1 MMQRPILSGR
11 LGKWVYSLV
20 EYDLSYELLTVV
32 IGQVVIDFI
41 VDHNVKI
48 DGDCLVAVCPWKLF
62 FDGSVCAKGC
72 GIGCLMVSPSGVL
85 HELAARLEFVYT
97 NNQAEYE
104 ALVAGMEW
112 LVDMKG
118 DMLRF
123 MVILS

>member
-20 EYDLSYELLTVV
+20 EYDLSYELLTAV
-32 IGQVVIDFI
+32 IGQVVVDFI

-72 GIGCLMVSPSGVL
+72 GIGCLMVSPNGVL
-85 HELAARLEFVYT
+85 HELAARLEFVCT

-104 ALVAGMEW
+104 ALVARMEW